1 MQGVTPGRGNHYY
14 HLALYLN
21 RRKKMSGEDMLKMT
35 TDELEKL
42 LTPAHI
48 IGAPLDLGD
57 KLVIPVTEFGFGF
70 GAGSGQS
77 GEKGA
82 GGAGSGGGGG
92 ISPVALIVIH
102 KNVPGVEGIQVLSLR
117 KESTIVRVISTIAES
132 LAPQAISAMKD
143 MGKKKEE
150 K

>member
-1 MQGVTPGRGNHYY
+1 MFRDTIIIMSLPSYAGGR
-14 HLALYLN
+14 
-21 RRKKMSGEDMLKMT
+21 KMSGEDMLKMT

-48 IGAPLDLGD
+48 IGAPVDLGD
-57 KLVIPVTEFGFGF
+57 RSIIPVT

-77 GEKGA
+77 GEKGS

-102 KNVPGVEGIQVLSLR
+102 KGIPGVEGIQVMSLR

-132 LAPQAISAMKD
+132 LAPQAISAMKE
-143 MGKKKEE
+143 MGKRKEE

>member
-1 MQGVTPGRGNHYY
+1 MPEE
-14 HLALYLN
+14 
-21 RRKKMSGEDMLKMT
+21 KMSGEEMLRMT

-48 IGAPLDLGD
+48 IGTPLDLGD
-57 KLVIPVTEFGFGF
+57 KSVIPVAEFGFGF

>member
-1 MQGVTPGRGNHYY
+1 MPIYAGGR
-14 HLALYLN
+14 
-21 RRKKMSGEDMLKMT
+21 KMSGEEMLKMT

-42 LTPAHI
+42 LSPAHI
-48 IGAPLDLGD
+48 MGAPLDLGD
-57 KLVIPVTEFGFGF
+57 KSVIPIAEFGFGF
-70 GAGSGQS
+70 GAGSGQG
-77 GEKGA
+77 GEKGG
-82 GGAGSGGGGG
+82 GGAGTGGGGG

-102 KNVPGVEGIQVLSLR
+102 KDIPGIEGIQVMSLR

-132 LAPQAISAMKD
+132 LAPQAISAMKE